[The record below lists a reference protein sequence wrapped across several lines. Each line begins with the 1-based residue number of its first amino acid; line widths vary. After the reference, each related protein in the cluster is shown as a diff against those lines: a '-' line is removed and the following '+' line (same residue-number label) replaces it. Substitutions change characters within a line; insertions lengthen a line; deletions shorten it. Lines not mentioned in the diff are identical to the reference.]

1 MINQI
6 SSPKAIASIAKT
18 PARAGDKPEDFS
30 ARSGAS
36 GSPATLSKLI
46 SMARSLADQ
55 GPPIDGAKVARVRQA
70 LADGTYRIDVEAL
83 ANAMLRDSDKENK

>member
-6 SSPKAIASIAKT
+6 SSPRAIASIAKT
-18 PARAGDKPEDFS
+18 TARAVDKPKVPA
-30 ARSGAS
+30 ARSDAS

-46 SMARSLADQ
+46 SMARVLADQ

-70 LADGTYRIDVEAL
+70 LADGTYQIDVEAL
-83 ANAMLRDSDKENK
+83 ANAMLRYTDTEDK